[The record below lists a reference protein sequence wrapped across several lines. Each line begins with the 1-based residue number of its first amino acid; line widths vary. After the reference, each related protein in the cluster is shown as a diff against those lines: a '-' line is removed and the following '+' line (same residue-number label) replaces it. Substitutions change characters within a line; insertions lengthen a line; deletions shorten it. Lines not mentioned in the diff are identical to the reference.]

1 VPRDEVVL
9 ADGVERDVLHQHQLV
24 VALLEGGLQDV
35 GWVDVV
41 PGEDLFVRP
50 RYPSRSV
57 TQAFTL
63 RILADRHQQLSNGS
77 LRSRHV
83 DA

>member
-1 VPRDEVVL
+1 M
-9 ADGVERDVLHQHQLV
+9 
-24 VALLEGGLQDV
+24 ALLEGRLQDV

-50 RYPSRSV
+50 RHPSWGV
-57 TQAFTL
+57 TQAFAL
-63 RILADRHQQLSNGS
+63 RILADSQQQLPNGS
-77 LRSRHV
+77 LRPCHV